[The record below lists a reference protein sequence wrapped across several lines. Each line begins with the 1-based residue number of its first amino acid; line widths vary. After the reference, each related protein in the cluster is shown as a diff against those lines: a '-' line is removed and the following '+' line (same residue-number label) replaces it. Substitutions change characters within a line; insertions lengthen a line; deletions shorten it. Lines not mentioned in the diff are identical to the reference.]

1 MKNIALLAVAC
12 SLGASLPAAAQH
24 IDWAVRTTLA
34 FEADG
39 PRDLGLAD
47 EEPSDN
53 NFFLSLAP
61 RAIVELSP
69 NWTGYVR
76 GRVFL
81 PTGRVAPF
89 DSGEPDDQTPSRA
102 YAGVNELWIQYGG
115 FTSYPGEA
123 LRLGRQH
130 IRQVDNNW
138 WDQDT
143 DALRWILDTTLLD
156 AEIGVAHAF
165 SAFRSD
171 GADVPP
177 NQRDRTYYFGQIAGD
192 WHAGNRIGLR
202 AVHTTGGVA
211 PEGTRLASSELTWAG
226 VFFENGFYDILGT
239 DHRLAYSAAAT
250 YLTGRQQ
257 LALETDS
264 QNIRAWQAN
273 MDLRLRLFKH
283 FPLFI
288 GGGYTWSEPQFQQTG
303 MQSNSSYFTGT
314 NTLIGRY
321 NETLQAELGNLRV
334 ATGFVSLD
342 LEDDEASLIFSKFTR
357 DDGLVPIITSALSVD
372 PVTDSRDIGMGVDLV
387 FTHHFSREQ
396 RHQRLLDRGDAFTA
410 LRRGS
415 LISLRASAFKPGDAY
430 GPDARTDYR
439 ILLEGTLWID

>member
-1 MKNIALLAVAC
+1 MKNVALLAVAC
-12 SLGASLPAAAQH
+12 SLGASMPAAAQH
-24 IDWAVRTTLA
+24 VDWAVRTTLA

-47 EEPSDN
+47 DDRSDN
-53 NFFLSLAP
+53 NFFLNLAP
-61 RAIVELSP
+61 RAMVELSP

-102 YAGVNELWIQYGG
+102 YAGINELWIQYGG

-130 IRQVDNNW
+130 IRQVDNSW

-165 SAFRSD
+165 STFRTD
-171 GADVPP
+171 NVDVPIA
-177 NQRDRTYYFGQIAGD
+177 QRDRTYYFGQIAAD
-192 WHAGNRIGLR
+192 WRAENTIGLR
-202 AVHTTGGVA
+202 AAHATGGSA
-211 PEGTRLASSELTWAG
+211 PDGTRLQDSELTWAG
-226 VFFENGFYDILGT
+226 VFFENGFYDILGA
-239 DHRLAYSAAAT
+239 DRRLAYSGAAT
-250 YLTGRQQ
+250 YLTGRQKPFT
-257 LALETDS
+257 ATES
-264 QNIRAWQAN
+264 QDVGAWQAN
-273 MDLRLRLFKH
+273 MDLRLQLLEH
-283 FPLFI
+283 IPLFV
-288 GGGYTWSEPQFQQTG
+288 GGGYTWSESQFQQTG

-314 NTLIGRY
+314 GTLIGRY
-321 NETLQAELGNLRV
+321 NETLQPQLGNLHIATAFV
-334 ATGFVSLD
+334 AVDF
-342 LEDDEASLIFSKFTR
+342 EADDASLVFSKFTR
-357 DDGLVPIITSALSVD
+357 DDAFVPIITHALSVA
-372 PVTDSRDIGMGVDLV
+372 PLNDSRDIGIGVDLV
-387 FTHHFSREQ
+387 ITHHFSREQ
-396 RHQRLLDRGDAFTA
+396 RRQRLLDRGDAFTA
-410 LRRGS
+410 PRRGS

-430 GPDARTDYR
+430 GDDARTDYR